1 MKTLDDDLRLIIA
14 QSRDQDDFQNQTDP
28 YRYELSVHCYR
39 ILGSLEDAEDAL
51 QETFLRAWRRLDS
64 LKEQTSLRAW
74 LYKIATNV
82 SLDMVA
88 GRKARSLP
96 ITLYDAGD
104 PNDPIGQ
111 PIVDPIWLDPLPDA
125 YLDGYAVDPE
135 SRYEALESITLAFLM
150 ALQKL
155 PGRQRA
161 ILVLRDVL
169 GWKAQEVA
177 DLLNLTVVAVN
188 SALQRA
194 RATMKK
200 YQDEQAFSVAVDSE
214 ETNLL
219 LNRYVHAWEASD
231 SASLIALLRED
242 AALTMPPLPMWFRGQ
257 AAIRAFLDKHL
268 FIAETKARFRLV
280 ATRANGAPAYGVYE
294 RDDTNVY
301 RPSALQ
307 VLTLKDGK
315 IAQIDDFLVKDS
327 WLFSRF
333 NLLDR
338 LIDEL

>member
-1 MKTLDDDLRLIIA
+1 MNTINDE
-14 QSRDQDDFQNQTDP
+14 FQNRTDP
-28 YRYELSVHCYR
+28 YRRELSVHCYR

-51 QETFLRAWRRLDS
+51 QETLLRAWRRLDS

-88 GRKARSLP
+88 SRKARSLP
-96 ITLYDAGD
+96 AVLFDPAD
-104 PNDPIGQ
+104 PNDPLSQ
-111 PIVDPIWLDPLPDA
+111 PINDPIWLDPLPDA
-125 YLDGYAVDPE
+125 YLDGTIIDPE

-150 ALQKL
+150 ALQNL

-177 DLLNLTVVAVN
+177 ELLDITVTAVN

-200 YQDEQAFSVAVDSE
+200 YQDEGHWGAAEDSQE
-214 ETNLL
+214 MALL
-219 LNRYVHAWEASD
+219 LTRYVQAWEAAD
-231 SASLIALLRED
+231 SVSLISLLRDD
-242 AALTMPPLPMWFRGQ
+242 AALTMPPLPMWFRGH
-257 AAIRAFLDKHL
+257 AAIKTFLDKHL
-268 FIAETKARFRLV
+268 FTGLPRFRLV
-280 ATRANGAPAYGVYE
+280 ATRANGSPTFAVYE
-294 RDDTNVY
+294 RDSSNIY

-307 VLTLKDGK
+307 VLTLASNQ
-315 IAQIDDFLVKDS
+315 IAQIDDFLVHDS
-327 WLFSRF
+327 QLFSRF
-333 NLLDR
+333 NLPDR
-338 LIDEL
+338 LTVDF